1 MMSTLVIARCLT
13 CKAAL
18 SESTS
23 TEGYCNEACR
33 LKVGR
38 SKRAP
43 GRVAARR
50 RRRRG
55 GRRL

>member
-1 MMSTLVIARCLT
+1 MMPVLVIARCLT
-13 CKAAL
+13 CKTAL
-18 SESTS
+18 PEG
-23 TEGYCNEACR
+23 TERYCNEACR

-38 SKRAP
+38 TKRAP
-43 GRVAARR
+43 GQVAARR

>member
-1 MMSTLVIARCLT
+1 MTSISVIARCLT
-13 CKAAL
+13 CKTTL
-18 SESTS
+18 P
-23 TEGYCNEACR
+23 EGIDAYCNEACR

-38 SKRAP
+38 TIRAP

-55 GRRL
+55 GRQL

>member
-1 MMSTLVIARCLT
+1 MTPVPVIARCLT
-13 CKAAL
+13 CKTVL
-18 SESTS
+18 PEGI
-23 TEGYCNEACR
+23 EGYCNEACR

-38 SKRAP
+38 TKCAP

>member
-1 MMSTLVIARCLT
+1 MTSALMIARCLT
-13 CKAAL
+13 CKNTL
-18 SESTS
+18 PENID
-23 TEGYCNEACR
+23 GYCSEACR

>member
-1 MMSTLVIARCLT
+1 MTSALVIARCLT
-13 CKAAL
+13 CKTTL
-18 SESTS
+18 PESVD
-23 TEGYCNEACR
+23 GYCSEACR